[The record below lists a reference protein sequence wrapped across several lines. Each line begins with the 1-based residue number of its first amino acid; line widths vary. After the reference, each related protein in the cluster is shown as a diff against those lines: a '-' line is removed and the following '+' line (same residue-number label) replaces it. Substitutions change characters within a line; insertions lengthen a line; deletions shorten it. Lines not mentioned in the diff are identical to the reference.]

1 MTVNTT
7 QKNTFNWLNNP
18 LIHQSHTFSDLVYTS
33 SFIKEDPIVLACTI
47 KRIREILSNDP
58 TNHELNTCRKPVH
71 LLSISEDENIISPY
85 ITTDD
90 RELARRIR
98 EHYTQKLMWIILRSD
113 KISVYRENLNKFLA
127 VSDNLYKDNQCGIA
141 YKLPYFYEYD
151 MSLIRVFGSEIK
163 PLVNNDTNQKTLT
176 YITRLN
182 ATQRKKQTY
191 EYWFYDED
199 DNRVMIEIDN
209 YNPLLSLWETRIQ
222 STPIVVNAKFTPRF
236 KDQLNYYSVP
246 PWKWEFK

>member
-18 LIHQSHTFSDLVYTS
+18 LIHQSHTFSDVVYTS

-98 EHYTQKLMWIILRSD
+98 EHYTQKLMWIYYAAIRLVCIEKILINSWPFLTIYT
-113 KISVYRENLNKFLA
+113 KTISV
-127 VSDNLYKDNQCGIA
+127 V
-141 YKLPYFYEYD
+141 
-151 MSLIRVFGSEIK
+151 
-163 PLVNNDTNQKTLT
+163 
-176 YITRLN
+176 
-182 ATQRKKQTY
+182 
-191 EYWFYDED
+191 
-199 DNRVMIEIDN
+199 
-209 YNPLLSLWETRIQ
+209 
-222 STPIVVNAKFTPRF
+222 
-236 KDQLNYYSVP
+236 
-246 PWKWEFK
+246 